1 MKQRYSLNFTE
12 FLCVG
17 HQPSWSGPPPP
28 GEAETI
34 RSLGVARTKKDKK
47 VMIGDGCALFGALR
61 SASLRSPGGV
71 GPC

>member
-1 MKQRYSLNFTE
+1 MQHCFGMIVSARNQGQNSMKQRYSLNFTE

-47 VMIGDGCALFGALR
+47 VMIGDGW
-61 SASLRSPGGV
+61 
-71 GPC
+71 

>member
-47 VMIGDGCALFGALR
+47 VMIGDGW
-61 SASLRSPGGV
+61 
-71 GPC
+71 